1 MKNLKLSYR
10 IKALLIISLVAI
22 LSNRPASAG
31 NDEYSQWLQ
40 QQTQSFQEYK
50 DARDKAFTQFLKSHW
65 TAVELLKG
73 KQPDQV
79 PKPVTMPVAKIIEPA
94 PPGKNKPAPLVL
106 MPLPDTKTIEPTIP
120 APMEKVRKFGQKISV
135 DYFGQKIPFYYDRE
149 LRVALGNHLSLINK
163 NVISDYWS
171 QLSKTRYE
179 SLLKQ
184 LNAHKKALKLTDWA
198 YAALVH
204 KLGIRIAQSS
214 RNAGV
219 LTSWFLLAKT
229 GYQAKVA
236 YNSSRVYL
244 LMPSKQEMFEVP
256 YFTLSN
262 KRYYVVN
269 FDGSSES
276 LGQVF
281 TYAGDYPDTTHK
293 LDMKVTKRVA
303 ASDAMQNR
311 HLSFKFE
318 GKQYNIEASYDR
330 GRIDFF
336 RSYPQLAL
344 PMYFS
349 AGVDPAAASPLL
361 KQLKIDMQ
369 DMSETQA
376 VNFLLRFVQVS
387 LKYETDEQQ
396 FGKENYLFPE
406 ETLYY
411 PYSDCEDRAI
421 LFSWLVKSLL
431 GLDVIGLDYPGH
443 IAAAVHFSFDVKG
456 DNVVYQGKKYTVTD
470 PTYINANAGMTMP
483 KYKNT
488 KPTLI
493 IY

>member
-1 MKNLKLSYR
+1 MKNLKLNNL
-10 IKALLIISLVAI
+10 IKALLIISLVSIFA
-22 LSNRPASAG
+22 NRSVIAG

-50 DARDKAFTQFLKSHW
+50 DSRDKAFTQFLKSHW
-65 TAVELLKG
+65 TAVNLLKG
-73 KQPDQV
+73 EQQDKV
-79 PKPVTMPVAKIIEPA
+79 PKPVTMPVAKITKPVL
-94 PPGKNKPAPLVL
+94 PSGDKPALVI
-106 MPLPDTKTIEPTIP
+106 MPLPDTKDIEPTTP
-120 APMEKVRKFGQKISV
+120 APMEKVRKFGKKISV
-135 DYFGQKIPFYYDRE
+135 DYFGQKVPFYYDRE
-149 LRVALGNHLSLINK
+149 LSVAQGANLSLINK

-171 QLSKTRYE
+171 QLSKTNYE

-184 LNAHKKALKLTDWA
+184 LKAHKEALKLTDWA

-204 KLGIRIAQSS
+204 KLGVRIAQ
-214 RNAGV
+214 RGGNASV

-236 YNSSRVYL
+236 YDSSKVYL

-256 YFTLSN
+256 YFTLSK

-269 FDGSSES
+269 FDGNSQS
-276 LGQVF
+276 LGEVF
-281 TYAGDYPDTTHK
+281 TYSGDYPKTTHK

-303 ASDAMQNR
+303 ASNAIQSR

-318 GKQYNIEASYDR
+318 GTQYNIEANYDR

-336 RSYPQLAL
+336 RSYPQLEL

-349 AGVDPAAASPLL
+349 AGVDTAAASPLL
-361 KQLKIDMQ
+361 KQLKAPMEG
-369 DMSETQA
+369 MSETQA

-387 LKYETDEQQ
+387 LKYGTDEKQ

-443 IAAAVHFSFDVKG
+443 VAAAVHFNFDVEG
-456 DNVVYQGKKYTVTD
+456 DNVLYQGKKYTVTD

-483 KYKNT
+483 NYKNT